1 MNNEQQ
7 TYVLRKPVGYKV
19 RNEDANEFVE
29 WRLLVVDGEEFQPI
43 TKGNFDALFQP
54 FDVSGL
60 TRQVEEL
67 LQNYGARFFA
77 DYEIDRIA
85 YKENIEAQEAGGR
98 MESRARKEFA
108 EQIVLLFLNQEGESK

>member
-67 LQNYGARFFA
+67 LDG
-77 DYEIDRIA
+77 DYRSYSDYLDWCDMPPKEKRI
-85 YKENIEAQEAGGR
+85 KLH
-98 MESRARKEFA
+98 STA
-108 EQIVLLFLNQEGESK
+108 EQIVLLLLNQEKETK

>member
-7 TYVLRKPVGYKV
+7 TWILKPDVKINDYKV
-19 RNEDANEFVE
+19 MGSEF
-29 WRLLVVDGEEFQPI
+29 LLTESFKLELDGEMGFAP
-43 TKGNFDALFQP
+43 KYLFQP
-54 FDVSGL
+54 LDISGL

-108 EQIVLLFLNQEGESK
+108 EQIVLLFLNQEGETK

>member
-54 FDVSGL
+54 LDVSGL

-67 LQNYGARFFA
+67 LDG
-77 DYEIDRIA
+77 DYRSYSDYLDWCDMPPKEKRI
-85 YKENIEAQEAGGR
+85 KLH
-98 MESRARKEFA
+98 STA
-108 EQIVLLFLNQEGESK
+108 EQIVLLLLNQEKETK

>member
-67 LQNYGARFFA
+67 LDG
-77 DYEIDRIA
+77 DYRSYSDYLDWCDMPPKEKRI
-85 YKENIEAQEAGGR
+85 KLH
-98 MESRARKEFA
+98 STA
-108 EQIVLLFLNQEGESK
+108 EQIVLLLLNQEGETK

>member
-7 TYVLRKPVGYKV
+7 TWILKPVGYKV

-60 TRQVEEL
+60 TRQVEEIAGNFARSCTT
-67 LQNYGARFFA
+67 LQFELDQG
-77 DYEIDRIA
+77 EIYLEDVQQQMN
-85 YKENIEAQEAGGR
+85 EN
-98 MESRARKEFA
+98 KTNFA
-108 EQIVLLFLNQEGESK
+108 EQIVLLLLNQEGETK

>member
-54 FDVSGL
+54 FDVAGL

-67 LQNYGARFFA
+67 LDG
-77 DYEIDRIA
+77 DYRSYSDYLDWCDMPPKEKRI
-85 YKENIEAQEAGGR
+85 KLH
-98 MESRARKEFA
+98 STA
-108 EQIVLLFLNQEGESK
+108 EQIVLLLLNQEKETK

>member
-54 FDVSGL
+54 FDVAGL
-60 TRQVEEL
+60 TRQVEESLTFLCQYAYDAGYTIGNQNRTSTGKDVDLSVKATALKIVGL
-67 LQNYGARFFA
+67 L
-77 DYEIDRIA
+77 
-85 YKENIEAQEAGGR
+85 
-98 MESRARKEFA
+98 
-108 EQIVLLFLNQEGESK
+108 LNQEKDTK